1 MKTGDRRPHFLWSLA
16 GVVQGGVLLAL
27 WGAATQGSLL
37 SWSNGPTIESL
48 ASESGS
54 VGTLVNIK
62 GAHFGVSQ
70 GDSTVTFN
78 GVSAELVG
86 WSDTK
91 IKAVVPVGATTGT
104 VVVTVNGRASSG
116 VDFTVTATPASD

>member
-1 MKTGDRRPHFLWSLA
+1 M
-16 GVVQGGVLLAL
+16 
-27 WGAATQGSLL
+27 
-37 SWSNGPTIESL
+37 
-48 ASESGS
+48 
-54 VGTLVNIK
+54 GTLVNIK

-78 GVSAELVG
+78 GVSAEPVG